1 MWEDWVE
8 LDLGHLKN
16 FAETLETL
24 LADEQKQFDAWAAEE
39 AAKLPKEKQEE
50 FYDIQS
56 DQYWLLSDVFPNILR
71 QSFFVTCYSLLESRL
86 LNLCIHIKKEKN
98 LRIGYNDLKC
108 KGIFAAQ
115 TYLKKVAGIS
125 FPDQNLSWQEV
136 LVYNRIRNIIVHN
149 YRKVDPQD
157 PQNKRINDFIKRKKW
172 IRIDNIREIKLLN
185 GFHTEVIRTLR
196 DFVTDLI
203 NAIP

>member
-1 MWEDWVE
+1 MWEHWVE
-8 LDLGHLKN
+8 LDLGHLEN

-24 LADEQKQFDAWAAEE
+24 LAAEQKQFDAWAAEE
-39 AAKLPKEKQEE
+39 ASTLPKEKQEE

-98 LRIGYNDLKC
+98 LGIGYNHLKD

-125 FPDQNLSWQEV
+125 FPDQNLPWQEV
-136 LVYNRIRNIIVHN
+136 LVYNRIRNIIVHD
-149 YRKVDPQD
+149 YGKVDPQD
-157 PQNKRINDFIKRKKW
+157 EKIHDFIKRKKW

-185 GFHTEVIRTLR
+185 GFHTEVIGTLR
-196 DFVTDLI
+196 GFVTDLI